1 MLIHKALI
9 DCHMKYPD
17 DTLPPILQFED
28 AFYGHF
34 DIEGE
39 IIDIP
44 TPKYMTDR
52 VSTKGRVIK
61 GTANTKYKNNFYF
74 G

>member
-1 MLIHKALI
+1 MGVLSMIYNLN
-9 DCHMKYPD
+9 D
-17 DTLPPILQFED
+17 
-28 AFYGHF
+28 F